1 MKKQKHIKLPSWLWG
16 AVVAGIIIPT
26 VTFSWNNIQNIWAAP
41 KKINTIEDVVK
52 SQQETQEQ
60 LKDIVKRHDQQIVK
74 EEEVTAL
81 QIQNLKELI
90 TTLKDMKKA
99 E

>member
-1 MKKQKHIKLPSWLWG
+1 MTGVQTCALP
-16 AVVAGIIIPT
+16 I
-26 VTFSWNNIQNIWAAP
+26 WNNIQNIWAAP